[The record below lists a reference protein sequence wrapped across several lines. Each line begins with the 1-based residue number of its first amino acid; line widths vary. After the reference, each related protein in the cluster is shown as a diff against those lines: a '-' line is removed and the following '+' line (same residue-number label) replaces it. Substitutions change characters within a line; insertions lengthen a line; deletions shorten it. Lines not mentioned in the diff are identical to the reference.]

1 MSGRL
6 AAKRAIR
13 ALALLAL
20 LAAVLA
26 ARPGDA
32 GPHEAAEHWV
42 GVRLA
47 SGLEDAATLEGQG
60 FRQLPVPE
68 GTEPRAYAAWLEAQP
83 GVLEA
88 WPDAA
93 VRATAEPNDLF
104 YRNNQQP
111 YLEPIGAPA
120 AWDVTTNAEE
130 IIVAVLDTGI
140 DLRHRDLARN
150 LWQNF
155 DDADN
160 DGIDDDN
167 NGCIDDRY
175 GCRFLKRTPDR
186 IRECGYT
193 SDTPTGDVRDDHG
206 TSLDDLGS
214 HGTTVAGIIGARG
227 NNHEGVAGVAWR
239 VRLMT
244 LKVLDCG
251 PDGDSPTGEMSNVAR
266 AIDYARRMGADVIN
280 LSFASGPGNPNADT
294 PELRQ
299 AIEDALDD
307 GLIIVAS
314 AGNFGA
320 RGVGFP
326 AAYAQYP
333 NVVGVGAS
341 DPANDNAWWFKSSFG
356 GGVDLAA
363 PGLGIVSTVRSD
375 LLSSKPYGK
384 LQGGTS
390 YAAPIVTGAFALV
403 MARNPGLTMEEY
415 LAIVL
420 ESASPPARAAHGGNW
435 AGAGVLDIGA
445 ALARVP
451 MTVSGDALRDWMA
464 PPAGT
469 PVRALIDGV
478 ECGAAETE
486 TMGGGAR
493 YSLRIAGEGEIAGCG
508 APGREVEIRVGD
520 LPAAERL
527 PWGAPNESLA
537 LADRAL
543 NGIEPPPGDTVVQEL
558 GEGWS
563 QAAWLGPARS
573 LPDAGDAFPAGW
585 EAIAVWAPD
594 GAGGGAFR
602 VHYPGAPGSAQTLTA
617 LARYDAFWIYS
628 GAGGAVSTPTP
639 EPPPGRAVRLAEG
652 WNAIVYTG
660 EARAVADALSGI
672 DGLYDQ
678 VLRYDNA
685 EGRWS
690 SWLPGAP
697 PELNDF
703 GGLYPFR
710 VYWIHMTAPATL
722 VME

>member
-6 AAKRAIR
+6 VTKRAIR
-13 ALALLAL
+13 VLALLAL

-32 GPHEAAEHWV
+32 APQQAAEHWV

-47 SGLEDAATLEGQG
+47 AGLESAATLEARG
-60 FRQLPVPE
+60 FRQLPVPA
-68 GTEPRAYAAWLEAQP
+68 GTTPEAYAAWLQEQP
-83 GVLEA
+83 GVLDA
-88 WPDAA
+88 WPDAT
-93 VRATAEPNDLF
+93 VRAMAEPNDLY

-111 YLEPIGAPA
+111 YLEPIGAPE

-130 IIVAVLDTGI
+130 IVVAVLDTGI

-206 TSLDDLGS
+206 ESRDNLGS
-214 HGTTVAGIIGARG
+214 HGTAVAGIIGARG
-227 NNHEGVAGVAWR
+227 NNHSGVAGVAWR
-239 VRLMT
+239 VRLMI

-251 PDGDSPTGEMSNVAR
+251 PNGGSPTGEMSNVAR

-307 GLIIVAS
+307 GLIIVAA
-314 AGNFGA
+314 AGNHGA

-333 NVVGVGAS
+333 NVIGVGAS
-341 DPANDNAWWFKSSFG
+341 DPANDNAWAPYSSFG

-363 PGLGIVSTVRSD
+363 PGAAIVSTVRSD
-375 LLSSKPYGK
+375 LLSTPYGR
-384 LQGGTS
+384 LPSGTS
-390 YAAPIVTGAFALV
+390 YSAPIVTGAFALV

-415 LAIVL
+415 IAIVR
-420 ESASPPARAAHGGNW
+420 ESATPPAPAAHGGNW
-435 AGAGVLDIGA
+435 AGDGVLHIGA

-451 MTVSGDALRDWMA
+451 MTVSGEVLRDWIP

-486 TMGGGAR
+486 TVDGVAR
-493 YSLRIAGEGEIAGCG
+493 YSLRIAGESEIAGCG
-508 APGREVEIRVGD
+508 APGREAEIRVGD
-520 LPAAERL
+520 LPAADRL
-527 PWGAPNESLA
+527 PWGAPNDSLA
-537 LADRAL
+537 VADLAV
-543 NGIEPPPGDTVVQEL
+543 NGIEPPPGDTIVREL

-563 QAAWLGPARS
+563 QAAWLGPALS
-573 LPDAGDAFPAGW
+573 LSGNEAADAFPEGW
-585 EAIAVWAPD
+585 EAIAVWDPEA
-594 GAGGGAFR
+594 AGGGAFR
-602 VHYPGAPGSAQTLTA
+602 LHYPGAPGAAQTLTA
-617 LARYDAFWIYS
+617 LAPYDAFWIYS
-628 GAGGAVSTPTP
+628 AGGALSAPTP
-639 EPPPGRAVRLAEG
+639 EPPPGREVRLAEG

-672 DGLYDQ
+672 DGLYGQ

-685 EGRWS
+685 ARRWD

-697 PELNDF
+697 PELNGF
-703 GGLYPFR
+703 GGLHPFR
-710 VYWIHMTAPATL
+710 VYWIYLNAPATL